1 MAAEALLEH
10 LSRGVPDPIWVQY
23 VQALRLAG
31 YSVERERGT
40 AREGWLIASPGGGRR
55 YTVARRSDGF
65 WQAMPIALT

>member
-10 LSRGVPDPIWVQY
+10 LSRGVPDSIWVQY

-31 YSVERERGT
+31 YSVERERDT

-55 YTVARRSDGF
+55 YTVARRDDGL
-65 WQAMPIALT
+65 WRAVPIAPA